1 MRTPRLAAR
10 TVVACIALSVG
21 SLACAVVA
29 GLEDKE
35 PYPDAAETG
44 TGPEGGSSPGDGA
57 AGPDSPFPG
66 DSGPTGVVTIVA
78 KGQGKPWG
86 VAVDDAYV
94 YWTNEG
100 ANTVARAPKT
110 GGDAVVIAHDQPEP
124 HRILVDP
131 TNVIWHNANLTNRQT
146 TDAGTEVFEIGR
158 LAKTA
163 IGQDAGAD
171 KIEDVRNANEK
182 VRAIA
187 IGSAPDNYL
196 WSAWSNR
203 IRRNRRDSD
212 QNGKDHV
219 RNLDVQQPVAIAAD
233 AVNVYW
239 FLQQP
244 LEVWRSGKAF
254 DQPGVDAGVAA
265 ISTLTGAPE
274 INDMTCDGTSIFM
287 VTSGGVLLAIPTPAG
302 GPAAQI
308 TTGHPFPR
316 AIAADDK
323 YVYFTR
329 STANDGPGEG
339 LLMMIA
345 KDGSTTKA
353 VAQGLD
359 RPRGLA
365 VDRGLDGSV
374 TVYWA
379 NYGDGTVRRVRVR

>member
-1 MRTPRLAAR
+1 M
-10 TVVACIALSVG
+10 CIALSAG

-35 PYPDAAETG
+35 PYPDPSETG
-44 TGPEGGSSPGDGA
+44 MGPESSSAEGDGA
-57 AGPDSPFPG
+57 IATDAPAPG
-66 DSGPTGVVTIVA
+66 DSGLTGVVTIVA

-100 ANTVARAPKT
+100 ANTVARMPKA
-110 GGDAVVIAHDQPEP
+110 GGDATVIARDQLEP

-158 LAKTA
+158 IAKTA

-171 KIEDVRNANEK
+171 RIEDVRSPNEK

-187 IGSAPDNYL
+187 IGSAPDNHL
-196 WSAWSNR
+196 WSAWNNR

-212 QNGKDHV
+212 QNARDHI
-219 RNLDVQQPVAIAAD
+219 RNLDEQQPMAIAAD

-254 DQPGVDAGVAA
+254 DQAGVDAGVGL

-274 INDMTCDGTSIFM
+274 INDMAADGTSLFM
-287 VTSGGVLLAIPTPAG
+287 VTSGGVLLAVPTPIG

-316 AIAADDK
+316 AIAVDDK
-323 YVYFTR
+323 YVYLTR
-329 STANDGPGEG
+329 STANDGPADGF
-339 LLMMIA
+339 LMMIA
-345 KDGSTTKA
+345 KDGSTTKV
-353 VAQGLD
+353 VAHGLD

-374 TVYWA
+374 VVYWA
-379 NYGDGTVRRVRVR
+379 GYGDGTIRRVRVR